1 MSPFLTSWSYIRR
14 SPFQALAAVFVLSIT
29 FFVATIFSILIYSS
43 NQLLTYFESRPQVVV
58 FLKNEATA
66 DEVSNLQRKLDANLN
81 VVSVKYVSKEEA
93 LEIYKKAT
101 QDNPLLGELVSPS
114 IFPASLEFSLTDLN
128 FAGEVINQVKSEKI
142 VDNVGFTASVGGGQ
156 ELNEVVDRLKTIVN
170 YIRYGG
176 LEIAGM
182 LIFTSLVVL
191 LVLISMRI
199 TSRKKE
205 IEILTLL
212 GATKGFIRAP
222 IMFEA
227 INYAFLGVFI
237 GWLSGTL
244 LILYVTP
251 TILTYFSGIAILPED
266 SLKFFGLLGMIF
278 GIEFIIGLAIA
289 IMGSFISISRVKTRK

>member
-1 MSPFLTSWSYIRR
+1 
-14 SPFQALAAVFVLSIT
+14 
-29 FFVATIFSILIYSS
+29 
-43 NQLLTYFESRPQVVV
+43 
-58 FLKNEATA
+58 
-66 DEVSNLQRKLDANLN
+66 
-81 VVSVKYVSKEEA
+81 
-93 LEIYKKAT
+93 
-101 QDNPLLGELVSPS
+101 
-114 IFPASLEFSLTDLN
+114 
-128 FAGEVINQVKSEKI
+128 
-142 VDNVGFTASVGGGQ
+142 
-156 ELNEVVDRLKTIVN
+156 
-170 YIRYGG
+170 
-176 LEIAGM
+176 
-182 LIFTSLVVL
+182 
-191 LVLISMRI
+191 MRI